1 MWIKKMAMAVTL
13 IAATQLASTQILFAM
28 GSDSGSSSLVK
39 TADPSYDLGKQ
50 AIEAEN
56 WTTAIGHLNKTVE
69 KDPKNADAFNY
80 LGFAHRQL
88 GDYDTAFQEYGKAL
102 ALNPNHKGANEYI
115 GEAYLKTG
123 NLQKAEMHL
132 AKLDE
137 ICTFGCA
144 EYTLL
149 KRKVAEFKAAQ
160 N

>member
-39 TADPSYDLGKQ
+39 AADPAFELGKQ
-50 AIEAEN
+50 AIDAKDWN
-56 WTTAIGHLNKTVE
+56 MAIDHMTKVVE

-80 LGFAHRQL
+80 LGFAHRQM
-88 GDYDTAFQEYGKAL
+88 GDYETAFSDYGKAL
-102 ALNPNHKGANEYI
+102 AINPEHKGANEYI

-123 NLQKAEMHL
+123 NLSMAEQHL

-149 KRKVAEFKAAQ
+149 KRKVAEFKAAK